1 MGELETKIKK
11 PSFFKKLGFL
21 ALNILLLTTFYNVR
35 AADGISA
42 QIVADPAQAAVGD
55 VVSLTV
61 QVNHPAGYRTVP
73 VQLISEQSSEYGAW
87 GPFEVRGQ
95 YPLETIQDSAG
106 GEISRQ
112 IIEVTLWE
120 TGIFTTP
127 ELPLA
132 VIDTA
137 GSVAEIF
144 AAPTQVEVVSL
155 LVEGDTAL
163 RDIKPQA
170 TLPIPPLWPWIVAL
184 LLLAALLFLL
194 GRWFYGRRADQPT
207 ESIEPVDLRPAHQ
220 IALADL
226 ADIEAQ
232 NLPQQSRFKE
242 HYSQVTDVLR
252 TYLEERYS
260 VPALGGTTLEIRHA
274 LRSIADRAGF
284 QSRALNLLDEA
295 DLVKFAKVTP
305 TVGDAQEL
313 LNGTRQIVLDTIPA
327 EATQHEPEE
336 S

>member
-112 IIEVTLWE
+112 IIEVTLSIRQAVWQKSLPRRLRLKLSHSSLKAIQPCE
-120 TGIFTTP
+120 TSNP
-127 ELPLA
+127 
-132 VIDTA
+132 
-137 GSVAEIF
+137 
-144 AAPTQVEVVSL
+144 
-155 LVEGDTAL
+155 
-163 RDIKPQA
+163 K
-170 TLPIPPLWPWIVAL
+170 
-184 LLLAALLFLL
+184 
-194 GRWFYGRRADQPT
+194 RRC
-207 ESIEPVDLRPAHQ
+207 
-220 IALADL
+220 
-226 ADIEAQ
+226 
-232 NLPQQSRFKE
+232 QS
-242 HYSQVTDVLR
+242 H
-252 TYLEERYS
+252 
-260 VPALGGTTLEIRHA
+260 
-274 LRSIADRAGF
+274 RSG
-284 QSRALNLLDEA
+284 
-295 DLVKFAKVTP
+295 P
-305 TVGDAQEL
+305 G
-313 LNGTRQIVLDTIPA
+313 
-327 EATQHEPEE
+327 
-336 S
+336 